1 MPTLADLVKVRN
13 PEAVPMGTGLAN
25 KAKETL
31 KNRKAYQQWVLEDP
45 ENRSQVSFEEWRSGD
60 TDD

>member
-1 MPTLADLVKVRN
+1 MPTLADLVKVRD
-13 PEAVPMGTGLAN
+13 PEAVPMGTGYAN
-25 KAKETL
+25 KAKEAL

-45 ENRSQVSFEEWRSGD
+45 ENRSQVSFEEWQSGD